1 MNRNRKTNGNIVNLK
16 ARRELKRKQR
26 INKIKS
32 AVFTGIAMIN
42 MFLMCSMLLSAL
54 FIDYTEAEKSFMFVF
69 LGVAIVCLFIAD
81 PKEFISFFKDIVFNN
96 NIDDYIYE
104 EDDYDDEDD
113 DWYED

>member
-1 MNRNRKTNGNIVNLK
+1 MNRNRKANNNIISLK

-32 AVFTGIAMIN
+32 AIFTGIAMIN

-81 PKEFISFFKDIVFNN
+81 PKEFIGFFKDIVFNN
-96 NIDDYIYE
+96 DINDYIYE
-104 EDDYDDEDD
+104 DDDYD